1 MQRGAGAAEGNA
13 AVTRCSV
20 LSLALFTRNRLTAQ
34 GIEQLVS
41 ETEMFRLAEQLNPS
55 TPFVETL
62 RLLSVRDPEVILA
75 DLADWEEIE
84 PVLYAARKAKIRAR
98 WIGFAT
104 GWNAGQQAAFAE
116 AGIASLVREPFGPA
130 DLEKAAYTALHEGEA
145 EARPGLWA
153 FLPSKAGGGCSTLAL
168 NTAGALQKVS
178 QREVLLIEA
187 DARSGSFA
195 ILMDFGPPRPIHEA
209 LENAAE
215 MTALEWQKFHVTL
228 GGVHILPAD
237 PSKSGHRPSW
247 TDYYHL
253 LRFLEKRYRQILVD
267 LPELVNDAT
276 AEVVRRAEGVFVVCT
291 PEVLSLKMADHRC
304 RDLMNRGVPRERL
317 RLLLTRWKRG
327 EVPVKDIE
335 NNVGWPVYATLS
347 NDYRAVSAAILE
359 KRLVSP
365 DSAFGKDCQALAHML
380 TGEAEVTPERGG
392 LGRWSRLMAK

>member
-1 MQRGAGAAEGNA
+1 M
-13 AVTRCSV
+13 

-34 GIEQLVS
+34 AIEQLVAES
-41 ETEMFRLAEQLNPS
+41 DLFHLAVKLDPYA
-55 TPFVETL
+55 PVPETL

-75 DLADWEEIE
+75 DLADWEQIE
-84 PVLYAARKAKIRAR
+84 PILYSAKRAKIRVR
-98 WIGFAT
+98 WIGFAPD
-104 GWNAGQQAAFAE
+104 WNSSHQAALVE

-130 DLEKAAYTALHEGEA
+130 DLEKAAHAALHAGET

-153 FLPSKAGGGCSTLAL
+153 FLPSKAGGGCSTLVL
-168 NTAGALQKVS
+168 NTAGALQKMS
-178 QREVLLIEA
+178 QRDVLVIEA
-187 DARSGSFA
+187 DARSGSFS

-215 MTALEWQKFHVTL
+215 MTALEWQKFQVTL

-253 LRFLEKRYRQILVD
+253 LHFLENRYSQILVD

-276 AEVVRRAEGVFVVCT
+276 AEVVCRAETVFVVCT
-291 PEVLSLKMADHRC
+291 PEVPSLRMADHRC
-304 RDLMNRGVPRERL
+304 RDLLARGVPRERI
-317 RLLLTRWKRG
+317 RLLLTRWKRDD
-327 EVPVKDIE
+327 VPVKDVE
-335 NNVGWPVYATLS
+335 KNVGWPVYVTLS
-347 NDYRAVSAAILE
+347 NDYRAVSSSILE

-365 DSAFGKDCQALAHML
+365 DSAFGKDCRALAQML
-380 TGEAEVTPERGG
+380 SGAADAPPERLP